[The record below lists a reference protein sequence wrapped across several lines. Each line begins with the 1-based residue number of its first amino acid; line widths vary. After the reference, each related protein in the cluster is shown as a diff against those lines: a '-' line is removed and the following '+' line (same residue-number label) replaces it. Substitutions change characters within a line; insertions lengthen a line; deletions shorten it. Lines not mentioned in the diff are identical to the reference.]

1 LIDTHCHLLP
11 GLDDGPRERE
21 ESLLLAERLESV
33 GVRRVVCTLFTERDR
48 VALSRWAG
56 STPVVRIPFGTELVS
71 RPVPGGPQDG
81 SLLFI
86 GNFVHPPNVD
96 AARRLIES
104 IFPRIRQRCPECEL
118 YIVGDQPPR
127 DLVQAAPQGVTFTGR
142 LPEIDGYLG
151 RATVFLAP
159 VRTGAG
165 MRVKVV
171 EALAAGKAVVAS
183 PLAAEGLAVTDGQ
196 ELRVGPDDD
205 SFVEAVIEL
214 LCDEPARL
222 ALGHRA
228 REWAEAQLD
237 WKDIG
242 QAYLRLYGELLQADR
257 STMRRRD
264 GHRRTALK

>member
-1 LIDTHCHLLP
+1 MIDTHCHLLP

-127 DLVQAAPQGVTFTGR
+127 DLVQAHR
-142 LPEIDGYLG
+142 S
-151 RATVFLAP
+151 
-159 VRTGAG
+159 
-165 MRVKVV
+165 
-171 EALAAGKAVVAS
+171 AS
-183 PLAAEGLAVTDGQ
+183 P
-196 ELRVGPDDD
+196 
-205 SFVEAVIEL
+205 S
-214 LCDEPARL
+214 PAGCR
-222 ALGHRA
+222 
-228 REWAEAQLD
+228 
-237 WKDIG
+237 
-242 QAYLRLYGELLQADR
+242 R
-257 STMRRRD
+257 STGTSGERQCSSHPCARVPAC
-264 GHRRTALK
+264 G